1 LSRLRTFFLFGTALA
16 LAVVFAACGGS
27 GGGNS
32 DANPQQVVDDATF
45 QGIHG
50 GNLDLSLGIDAKGD
64 QGGHIDVGLSGPFQ
78 SQGKGQLP
86 QLDMTV
92 KANGS
97 INNQDVDFEGGLTL
111 LADRGYVNYK
121 GTDYEID
128 PATFG
133 FVKTS
138 IQQAQQKNG
147 GAQGQSGLSQSCQNA
162 VGKLKINDFVTNLTN
177 EGTSDVGGTGT
188 THVSGDLV
196 ISTALDQLIKI
207 AENPACSSQ
216 FGSAGG
222 QLPSAAELDQAK
234 ALLGSAVKSAHV
246 DLYVGDDNIVRRI
259 ALRLTIE
266 PPAGTGSGPK
276 EVDLDFDLS
285 LSGVNETQTIEAP
298 SEAKPLND
306 LFRQLGINP
315 LSLLGN
321 NGGLDLQGLS
331 GAGGGAGGIGSL
343 LQGINGATGGAGG
356 GSNPGGISQAY
367 LNCIQGASTPA
378 DLQKCAGL
386 NN

>member
-1 LSRLRTFFLFGTALA
+1 MSRLRTFSLFGAVLA
-16 LAVVFAACGGS
+16 LAVALAACGSS
-27 GGGNS
+27 GGSSN
-32 DANPQQVVDDATF
+32 ANPQQVVNDATL
-45 QGIHG
+45 QGIHS

-78 SQGKGQLP
+78 SQGKNQLP
-86 QLDMTV
+86 QFDMTV

-97 INNQDVDFEGGLTL
+97 INSKNVDFQGGLTL
-111 LADRGYVNYK
+111 LSDRGYVNYK

-133 FVKTS
+133 FVKTA

-162 VGKLKINDFVTNLTN
+162 VGKLKINDFVTNLSN
-177 EGTSDVGGTGT
+177 EGTTDVGGTST

-196 ISTALDQLIKI
+196 ISTAIDQLIKI

-216 FGSAGG
+216 FSGAG
-222 QLPSAAELDQAK
+222 QLPTAAQLDQAK
-234 ALLGSAVKSAHV
+234 GLLASAVKSAHV
-246 DLYVGDDNIVRRI
+246 DLYVGDDHIVRRI
-259 ALRLTIE
+259 TLQLTIE

-276 EVDLDFDLS
+276 EVDLNFDMTLS
-285 LSGVNETQTIEAP
+285 DVNQPQTIEAP

-306 LFRQLGINP
+306 LFRQLGVNP

-321 NGGLDLQGLS
+321 NGGLNLNGLG
-331 GAGGGAGGIGSL
+331 GAGGAGGIGSL
-343 LQGINGATGGAGG
+343 LQGISGATGGAPGAGG
-356 GSNPGGISQAY
+356 GSAPGGMSQAY

-378 DLQKCAGL
+378 DLQKCAQL
-386 NN
+386 AQ